1 METKR
6 SNTVLPKETEKEIN
20 LREVLLTIRKR
31 LWLIV
36 LVTGI
41 VTALGILYNSRPEPQ
56 VYASSTRI
64 IIAASSEMMST
75 VRALVR
81 EPIVLNEVIEKLELN
96 TTPGQLRSQ
105 IGVNS
110 VDSSLITV
118 VSVMDSDPVRAA
130 DIANATVDAY
140 RKVAADTL
148 SLQSIR
154 LLTPAQ
160 PEPTPINSKSNTII
174 YIAFLTGLIL
184 SISLTFLLNSLDES
198 IRTESDIENR
208 LGLNM
213 LGQVPVIKRRH
224 ADSGGKKIK
233 PSMVRSETFG
243 S

>member
-31 LWLIV
+31 IWLIV
-36 LVTGI
+36 LITGI
-41 VTALGILYNSRPEPQ
+41 LTALGILYNSRPEPQ

-81 EPIVLNEVIEKLELN
+81 EPIVLNEVIKKLELN

-105 IGVNS
+105 IGINS

-160 PEPTPINSKSNTII
+160 PEPTPINTKSNTII

-224 ADSGGKKIK
+224 ADTGSKKIK

>member
-6 SNTVLPKETEKEIN
+6 SKSVSPKETEKEIN

-31 LWLIV
+31 VWLIV
-36 LVTGI
+36 LITGI
-41 VTALGILYNSRPEPQ
+41 LTALGILYNSRPEPQ
-56 VYASSTRI
+56 VYAASTRI

-75 VRALVR
+75 VRALVK

-118 VSVMDSDPVRAA
+118 VSVMDSDPARAA
-130 DIANATVDAY
+130 DIANATVDVY

-160 PEPTPINSKSNTII
+160 PEPVPINTKSNTII

-184 SISLTFLLNSLDES
+184 SISLSFLLHSLDES

-213 LGQVPVIKRRH
+213 LGQVSVIKRRH
-224 ADSGGKKIK
+224 SDSGAKKMK
-233 PSMVRSETFG
+233 PSMIRSETFG

>member
-6 SNTVLPKETEKEIN
+6 SRTVSLKETEKEIN
-20 LREVLLTIRKR
+20 LREVFLTIRKR
-31 LWLIV
+31 VWLII
-36 LVTGI
+36 LITGI
-41 VTALGILYNSRPEPQ
+41 LTALGILYNSRPEPQ

-81 EPIVLNEVIEKLELN
+81 EPIVLNEVIQKLDLN
-96 TTPGQLRSQ
+96 TTPAQLRSQ

-118 VSVMDSDPVRAA
+118 VSVMDSDPERAA
-130 DIANATVDAY
+130 DIANATVETY

-160 PEPTPINSKSNTII
+160 PEPVPINSKSNTII

-184 SISLTFLLNSLDES
+184 SISLSFLLHSLDES
-198 IRTESDIENR
+198 IRSENDIENR

-213 LGQVPVIKRRH
+213 LGQVSVIKRRH
-224 ADSGGKKIK
+224 SDSGAKKSK